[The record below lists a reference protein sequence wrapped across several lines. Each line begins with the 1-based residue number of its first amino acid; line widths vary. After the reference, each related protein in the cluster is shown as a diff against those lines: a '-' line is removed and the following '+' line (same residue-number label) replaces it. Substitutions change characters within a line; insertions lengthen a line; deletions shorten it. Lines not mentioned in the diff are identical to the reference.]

1 MSEET
6 TVTLPDQILTKLE
19 DLVERQSRHFFN
31 RAYGVDVD
39 SFFDLTHQLRAEVP
53 RVIEEAKRIVR
64 DRERILDDARIQSA
78 SLLREAE
85 ERSAA
90 QRRGGEEERD
100 AIVTSARTQ
109 ADEMVDTHEI
119 TRRARRRAEE
129 IQVAVEAEITKLR
142 ADAETYAANILDY
155 LDDYL
160 ARVLTS
166 VRQGRSEL
174 GQRLMAATSAG
185 NGARE

>member
-6 TVTLPDQILTKLE
+6 TVALPDQILTKLE

-64 DRERILDDARIQSA
+64 DRERLLEDARIQSA
-78 SLLREAE
+78 AMLREAE

-90 QRRGGEEERD
+90 QRRAGEEERN
-100 AIVTSARTQ
+100 AIITAARTQ
-109 ADEMVDTHEI
+109 ADELLDAHEI
-119 TRRARRRAEE
+119 TRRSRRRAEE
-129 IQVAVEAEITKLR
+129 LQVAVEAEIAKLR
-142 ADAETYAANILDY
+142 SDAETYAANILDY

-174 GQRLMAATSAG
+174 GQRLMAATRSG
-185 NGARE
+185 NGASE

>member
-1 MSEET
+1 MSDET
-6 TVTLPDQILTKLE
+6 TVTLPDQILTQLE

-64 DRERILDDARIQSA
+64 DRERVLDDARVQSTA
-78 SLLREAE
+78 LLRETE
-85 ERSAA
+85 ERVLALRRAA
-90 QRRGGEEERD
+90 EEERD
-100 AIVTSARTQ
+100 AILNAARTQ
-109 ADEMVDTHEI
+109 ADELVDVYEI

-129 IQVAVEAEITKLR
+129 LQVAVESEIMKLR
-142 ADAETYAANILDY
+142 TDAETYAANILDY

-174 GQRLMAATSAG
+174 GQRLVAATRAG
-185 NGARE
+185 NGASE